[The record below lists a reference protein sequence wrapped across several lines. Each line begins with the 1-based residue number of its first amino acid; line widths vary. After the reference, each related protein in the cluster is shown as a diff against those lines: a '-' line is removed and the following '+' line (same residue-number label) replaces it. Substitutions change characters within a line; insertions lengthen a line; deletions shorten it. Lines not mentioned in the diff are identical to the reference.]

1 MGLLKST
8 PFRFSAIKSTSPKMS
23 CPAPVN
29 TFNKSKEDFIW
40 FVKKAVTDKKSYSHS
55 EMYHSLLKLFVG
67 ADTNKDG
74 LVSKQS
80 FSKLI
85 DAAAAMPRAYGYA
98 PEDSELYK
106 SEAEKDAARQK
117 MFDSMD
123 LKSTG
128 VITFDEWLKFCQ
140 EHIAAKTATMD
151 PHPIIDQGSVDQYK
165 TFVKNALANT
175 SSAEGVELYWFMLE
189 IFTDHDSDK
198 DGVIKMSEFPAMM
211 NQLCAT
217 PRKHGLTCC
226 PSEDS
231 SETLFKK
238 YDPRG
243 DGMMTVDEFIE
254 LAIEEVFKKHSII
267 LSCM

>member
-1 MGLLKST
+1 MGST
-8 PFRFSAIKSTSPKMS
+8 WGLHSSHPLTELIADFIMSSST
-23 CPAPVN
+23 AAVN

-40 FVKKAVTDKKSYSHS
+40 FVKKAVQDKKSYSYS
-55 EMYHSLLKLFVG
+55 ELYHSLLKIFVD
-67 ADTNKDG
+67 ADTNRDG
-74 LVSKQS
+74 LVSKAS

-85 DAAAAMPRAYGYA
+85 DTAASMPRAYGYA
-98 PEDSELYK
+98 PADSDLYK
-106 SEAEKDAARQK
+106 TEEEKNIARQK

-123 LKSTG
+123 LKLTG
-128 VITFDEWLKFCQ
+128 VITFDEWLKFCE
-140 EHIAAKTATMD
+140 EHIAAKVATME
-151 PHPIIDQGSVDQYK
+151 PHPIIDQGSVDQFK

-231 SETLFKK
+231 FETLFKK

-243 DGMMTVDEFIE
+243 DGMMTVDEFIK
-254 LAIEEVFKKHSII
+254 LATEEVFKKCIQ
-267 LSCM
+267 